1 MADATKIW
9 VSTSTIHSIL
19 HPGGGSTKKRLGM
32 HGSLADNGSGGDNDE
47 FSSTIN
53 WGWTSASILSS
64 GRSHTGSDGLL
75 DGSSDIKIVVDDVES
90 EYNRREFD
98 IPGCAIKEHMVVMQ
112 NYHGD
117 DDDDDDGGMGYDSE
131 DDDGGGGPKV
141 NFDGEEAQGYPDD
154 LITLTHLHEPGKLQ
168 LQRN

>member
-32 HGSLADNGSGGDNDE
+32 HGSLADNTGGGDNDE

-64 GRSHTGSDGLL
+64 GSHTGSDGLL
-75 DGSSDIKIVVDDVES
+75 DGSTDIKIVVEDVES

-98 IPGCAIKEHMVVMQ
+98 IPGCAIKEHMIVMQ

-117 DDDDDDGGMGYDSE
+117 DDDDDDDGMGYDSE
-131 DDDGGGGPKV
+131 DNDDGGGPRV

-154 LITLTHLHEPGKLQ
+154 LITLTHLHEPGKYL

>member
-9 VSTSTIHSIL
+9 VSTSTIHSVL
-19 HPGGGSTKKRLGM
+19 HPGGTGGSTKKRLGM
-32 HGSLADNGSGGDNDE
+32 HGSLADNTGGGDNDE

-53 WGWTSASILSS
+53 WGWTSASILS
-64 GRSHTGSDGLL
+64 GSHTGSDGLL
-75 DGSSDIKIVVDDVES
+75 DGSSDIRIVVEDVES

-117 DDDDDDGGMGYDSE
+117 DDDDDDGMGYDSE
-131 DDDGGGGPKV
+131 DNDGGGPKV

-154 LITLTHLHEPGKLQ
+154 LITLTHLHEPGKYL
-168 LQRN
+168 LQRS